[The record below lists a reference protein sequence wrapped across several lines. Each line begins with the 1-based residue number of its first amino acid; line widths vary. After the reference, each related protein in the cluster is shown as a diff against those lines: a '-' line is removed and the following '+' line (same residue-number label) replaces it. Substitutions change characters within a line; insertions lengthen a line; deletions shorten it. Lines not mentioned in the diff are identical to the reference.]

1 MLNLETI
8 QQQSKEI
15 FSKVK
20 DFVQEHKLQSMMIL
34 LLLCLLI
41 LLCLLMSFSKKDKNV
56 LPEQPY
62 PYSLIHSYEN
72 PIDKET
78 DSYYFSRDTKKSWT
92 TEDAEQWFSEPD
104 GVLLNELENKN
115 TKKVKDILEAAP

>member
-1 MLNLETI
+1 MLDKLL
-8 QQQSKEI
+8 
-15 FSKVK
+15 
-20 DFVQEHKLQSMMIL
+20 DF
-34 LLLCLLI
+34 CL
-41 LLCLLMSFSKKDKNV
+41 KDKNTFS
-56 LPEQPY
+56 EQPY

-92 TEDAEQWFSEPD
+92 TEDAEQWFSEPN

-115 TKKVKDILEAAP
+115 TKKVKDILEAVP